1 MTLVIKWGEGSKK
14 IKTHQKKNP
23 ISIKMKI
30 DLHQKNIPL
39 DFYGTVQDFNVV
51 HASKKNKICI
61 KKNKFRGMLIQ
72 VRLVRV
78 WRQGR
83 EGQMSIADLSA
94 ISRWSVSNK
103 KIPRYANTSDSY
115 VSGDRGGRVR
125 CRRKGRLSADNR
137 YQCILNH
144 NYSWDT
150 DSDEESH

>member
-1 MTLVIKWGEGSKK
+1 
-14 IKTHQKKNP
+14 
-23 ISIKMKI
+23 
-30 DLHQKNIPL
+30 
-39 DFYGTVQDFNVV
+39 
-51 HASKKNKICI
+51 
-61 KKNKFRGMLIQ
+61 MLIQ

-103 KIPRYANTSDSY
+103 KIPRY

>member
-1 MTLVIKWGEGSKK
+1 MELSK
-14 IKTHQKKNP
+14 IATWYTHQKKN
-23 ISIKMKI
+23 KN
-30 DLHQKNIPL
+30 LHQKKININSE
-39 DFYGTVQDFNVV
+39 V
-51 HASKKNKICI
+51 I
-61 KKNKFRGMLIQ
+61 MLIQ

>member
-1 MTLVIKWGEGSKK
+1 MICIK
-14 IKTHQKKNP
+14 
-23 ISIKMKI
+23 
-30 DLHQKNIPL
+30 KNIPL

-51 HASKKNKICI
+51 HASKKIKFAS

>member
-1 MTLVIKWGEGSKK
+1 MGEGSKK
-14 IKTHQKKNP
+14 NKNASKKIIP
-23 ISIKMKI
+23 ISIKIKI
-30 DLHQKNIPL
+30 DLHPKKNIPL

-61 KKNKFRGMLIQ
+61 KKKIRGMLIQ

>member
-1 MTLVIKWGEGSKK
+1 MSYLWGEGSKK
-14 IKTHQKKNP
+14 IKTHQKKQIP
-23 ISIKMKI
+23 ISIKIKI
-30 DLHQKNIPL
+30 DLHQKKIFPWTSMEL
-39 DFYGTVQDFNVV
+39 SKISTWYTHQKKIKF
-51 HASKKNKICI
+51 AS

>member
-1 MTLVIKWGEGSKK
+1 MKD
-14 IKTHQKKNP
+14 QKKNKNASKKNIP
-23 ISIKMKI
+23 ISIKIKI
-30 DLHQKNIPL
+30 DLHQKKYSPGLLWNCPR
-39 DFYGTVQDFNVV
+39 FQRGTRIKKKIKF
-51 HASKKNKICI
+51 AS

>member
-1 MTLVIKWGEGSKK
+1 MICIKK
-14 IKTHQKKNP
+14 IFPWTSMELSKISTWYTHQ
-23 ISIKMKI
+23 
-30 DLHQKNIPL
+30 
-39 DFYGTVQDFNVV
+39 
-51 HASKKNKICI
+51 KKNKICI